1 MSELNFKWRMG
12 DYGLEATPPRRVR
25 FADEPNET
33 IEFVKYY
40 KNGGKEWKYAIGY
53 FWWNDNEPCW
63 ELHFVG
69 ERFTD
74 IPTEEI
80 RPIWE
85 ILKSAYRTLDEWKRG
100 QAEE

>member
-12 DYGLEATPPRRVR
+12 DYGLEATPPRLVR

-33 IEFVKYY
+33 VNFVKYY
-40 KNGGKEWKYAIGY
+40 KTDGKELKYSIGY
-53 FWWNDNEPCW
+53 FWWNDHEPCW

-69 ERFTD
+69 DRFTN
-74 IPTEEI
+74 IPTEDI

-85 ILKSAYRTLDEWKRG
+85 VLKSAYRTLEEWKRG
-100 QAEE
+100 QQE